1 MTNPTFITVDP
12 KAVEMAMKAFRGPAP
27 ATAERE
33 ATVKFLRSWSD
44 SAKEQIVY
52 AIRHDTNENLLE
64 LANEAYTAE
73 ILADSIETGEH
84 LHE

>member
-1 MTNPTFITVDP
+1 MTNPTFITVDREEV
-12 KAVEMAMKAFRGPAP
+12 ARAMKAFRGRAP

-44 SAKEQIVY
+44 SAKDQIVS
-52 AIRHDTNENLLE
+52 AIRHDTDEDLLE
-64 LANEAYTAE
+64 LAHEAYTAE
-73 ILADSIETGEH
+73 ILADSIEAGEH